1 MLPRGL
7 VRLKAF
13 VLVVVL
19 LNGGGGLPLLDFA
32 LYHRHNSQSARDS
45 ITTAYV
51 GDAEAQP
58 VHRQIC
64 RLSWTL
70 PHSSETRAIDRGLP
84 LFAPTLRQ
92 PTLVPVAVPRPVEPD
107 ASLRTRS
114 PPTFLT

>member
-7 VRLKAF
+7 VRLKAL

-32 LYHRHNSQSARDS
+32 LYHRHASQSARGS
-45 ITTAYV
+45 ITAAYV
-51 GDAEAQP
+51 GDADARP
-58 VHRQIC
+58 VHSQVC

-70 PHSSETRAIDRGLP
+70 PHSTETRAIDPGLP
-84 LFAPTLRQ
+84 VLAPPLRQ
-92 PTLVPVAVPRPVEPD
+92 PTLVPVTVPCPVQPD
-107 ASLRTRS
+107 ASLRTRA